1 MVRRQRTTKKAT
13 DSTATIENE
22 VQKQSNTQDQKKK
35 MAHTEA
41 RIQHADVEEHN
52 GNACQTVCVHR
63 LYYDTIIS

>member
-1 MVRRQRTTKKAT
+1 
-13 DSTATIENE
+13 
-22 VQKQSNTQDQKKK
+22 